1 MLGSAAQSMQAK
13 DLRSRFRFSSFRQ
26 AAKPVLY
33 LAALAVAGA
42 SCAAELED
50 PDRYKVASGQAQATG
65 GIPVAPPS
73 TGGTSQGGTTGMTGG
88 STGMTGGSTGA
99 VTLDACVKTVFMS
112 QCNFC
117 HSPGLKSSF
126 GELDLTGDDVIARLK
141 DVPATNKG
149 VSNVGS
155 CTPGSLLIN
164 SANPAESVLLKRVKK
179 TQNCG
184 TPMPAPA
191 GLSGADLAC
200 VEAWVNKF

>member
-99 VTLDACVKTVFMS
+99 VTLDACVKTLFME
-112 QCNFC
+112 CTIC
-117 HSPGLKSSF
+117 HSTAAKSFF
-126 GELDLTGDDVIARLK
+126 GDLDLSGDDVIARLK
-141 DVPATNKG
+141 DLPATNKG
-149 VSNVGS
+149 VSNPAS
-155 CTPGSLLIN
+155 CTPGQLLIN

-179 TQNCG
+179 TQSCG
-184 TPMPAPA
+184 TAMPDAN
-191 GLSGADLAC
+191 GLSGAKLTC
-200 VEAWVNKF
+200 LEAWVNKF